1 MLIPMTRTEKNQAT
15 PCITLKKKKQ
25 FRKKKTILIC
35 SQSSYFPRRLFWR
48 ERTGRAGD
56 KKGREIPER
65 DGHGTLPKR
74 RETTRRRE
82 A

>member
-1 MLIPMTRTEKNQAT
+1 MLIPMTKTEKNQAT
-15 PCITLKKKKQ
+15 PCITLK
-25 FRKKKTILIC
+25 KKKTILIC